1 MNAAKVSD
9 LDYIN
14 FLVASPVTY
23 SCSEAARVQPVALE
37 VAHDAL
43 TRLLQRLEPDSEPL
57 WREARQYVGRGG
69 MLIVDDSTL
78 DKPYAQ
84 KIGLVHPTGISFG
97 HKQCSGKHHKVVRGI
112 NLVTLLWS
120 EGERVVPCDYRF
132 YDKPND
138 GATKNEHF
146 REMVVQ
152 AKERGLKPEVV
163 AFDSWYSGLDN
174 LKAVRKQGWRWLTR
188 LKSNRLV
195 NPDGSGNRAVSEVN
209 LSARGSV
216 VHLKGYGM
224 IKVFR
229 IVTPDGDKEHW
240 ATSDTDMQAE
250 EREHWANG
258 VWTIETY
265 HRGLKQFCGAEGSQ
279 VRSARGQRNHIGM
292 SIRAFLRF
300 EHHRIRTDTSWFE
313 AKMGII
319 RSAVQLFL
327 SHPQAISR
335 GMEQSPAS
343 A

>member
-14 FLVASPVTY
+14 FLIASPATY

-57 WREARQYVGRGG
+57 WREAKQYVDRSG

-84 KIGLVHPTGISFG
+84 KIGLVH
-97 HKQCSGKHHKVVRGI
+97 KQWSGKHHKVVRGI

-120 EGERVVPCDYRF
+120 EGDCAIPCDYRF

-138 GATKNEHF
+138 GMTKNEHF
-146 REMVVQ
+146 REMLGQ
-152 AKERGLKPEVV
+152 AKLRGLQAKMV
-163 AFDSWYSGLDN
+163 AFDSWYSSLDN
-174 LKAVRKQGWRWLTR
+174 LKVVRKLGWHWLTR

-195 NPDGSGNRAVSEVN
+195 NPDRTGNRAVSEVA
-209 LSARGSV
+209 LSACGSV

-224 IKVFR
+224 VKMFR
-229 IVTPDGDKEHW
+229 IVTPNGDTEHW
-240 ATSDTDMQAE
+240 ATSDTNMQAE
-250 EREHWANG
+250 EREYWASN

-300 EHHRIRTDTSWFE
+300 EHHRIRTGTSWFE
-313 AKMGII
+313 TKMGII

-327 SHPQAISR
+327 SHPQTISR